1 MTTAPERSQAAELN
15 AELIRNAVA
24 MVELGWLLVMVRIYI
39 DPKGKKRPAGAPK
52 SWQHL
57 TAPTA
62 EQIIAAV
69 AQGSNGYLY
78 RLPDNVFVVD
88 TDTPEATQWV
98 FGQLGAPDTISPRGC
113 HWLVDGLLDPKAA
126 EHVDSEPRQLYG
138 PGSWYTNAA
147 GHVVRYYRGGDQLP
161 SPRGARHL
169 PDHLPR
175 KPEKSREPIA
185 VTAPGP
191 SAGFFDPA
199 AMSMEQAQRAVREQ
213 LTAIEQGPKHGA
225 DARTGVMRAALT
237 LGGLLHTGWFSDD
250 QAIGWIEQACTAR
263 WGAADDDDATWIEQG
278 LRDGAAR
285 PLRVRQDG
293 PGKGGE
299 GESAADSSG
308 RVVDLAAYL
317 DGTFEEEQPTG
328 GAPRDDGRFLLYP
341 GRWHTLIAPNTTGK
355 TPWALHH
362 AISVMERG
370 ELAVYAHFEE
380 SRPRGAIAWLRAMG
394 CPLETIRER
403 FIWLDCTRSWA
414 DGELAAVLGEL
425 VRPPTLA
432 VFDGINASS
441 LQHGTDPSEIASVE
455 QHRHLFVKP
464 ATAVGAAVLSL
475 GHPPKDVTRQSERHG
490 FGSSAWLDLPDGV
503 GFRMEKT
510 RHPIGKGRAGAS
522 RVYSVKDRPGEVE
535 RHGAPH
541 PTRPGWFELGEFL
554 VDSTTEGRSV
564 AVIRAPGGA
573 QDASGEVERP
583 ERRDRDGETVLEAVK
598 GLSAAGPVNLRAL
611 LAKLNG
617 QLGRE
622 RAADALELLVI
633 DGKLTETHGPR
644 RQRLF
649 SLPSVA
655 EQSSGGFFN

>member
-1 MTTAPERSQAAELN
+1 MTVAPERPDTAELN
-15 AELIRNAVA
+15 AELIRSAVA

-62 EQIIAAV
+62 EQIVSAV
-69 AQGSNGYLY
+69 GQGMNGYLY

-88 TDTPEATQWV
+88 TDDQAATQWV
-98 FGQLGAPDTISPRGC
+98 FDQLGAPDTISPRGC

-147 GHVVRYYRGGDQLP
+147 GAVVRYYRGGDQLP
-161 SPRGARHL
+161 SPLGARHL

-191 SAGFFDPA
+191 SGGFFDPA
-199 AMSMEQAQRAVREQ
+199 AMSMEQAQRAVRDQ
-213 LTAIEQGPKHGA
+213 LTGIEQGPKHGA
-225 DARTGVMRAALT
+225 EARSGVMRAALT
-237 LGGLLHTGWFSDD
+237 LGGLLHAGWFTEDE
-250 QAIGWIEQACTAR
+250 AVGWIEQSCAVC

-299 GESAADSSG
+299 GETSAADSPG

-317 DGTFEEEQPTG
+317 DGTFEEEQPTA
-328 GAPRDDGRFLLYP
+328 GAPREDGRFLLYP

-394 CPLETIRER
+394 CPIETIRER
-403 FIWLDCTRSWA
+403 FVWLDCTRAWA
-414 DGELAAVLGEL
+414 DGELAAVLDALE
-425 VRPPTLA
+425 RPPTLA

-490 FGSSAWLDLPDGV
+490 FGSSAWLDMPDGV

-510 RHPIGKGRAGAS
+510 RHPIGKGRAGSS

-535 RHGAPH
+535 RHGVPH
-541 PTRPGWFELGEFL
+541 PTRPGWYELGEFL
-554 VDSTTEGRSV
+554 VDSTTEGSSV

-573 QDASGEVERP
+573 QNASGEVERP
-583 ERRDRDGETVLEAVK
+583 ESRETDCTAVLAVVK
-598 GLSAAGPVNLRAL
+598 AAGGEATVRLIRAKVGGRKDRVADAIEL
-611 LAKLNG
+611 LIAD
-617 QLGRE
+617 GRLSE
-622 RAADALELLVI
+622 RA
-633 DGKLTETHGPR
+633 GPR
-644 RQRLF
+644 NARL
-649 SLPSVA
+649 LSVA
-655 EQSSGGFFN
+655 EDQELSGFFATG